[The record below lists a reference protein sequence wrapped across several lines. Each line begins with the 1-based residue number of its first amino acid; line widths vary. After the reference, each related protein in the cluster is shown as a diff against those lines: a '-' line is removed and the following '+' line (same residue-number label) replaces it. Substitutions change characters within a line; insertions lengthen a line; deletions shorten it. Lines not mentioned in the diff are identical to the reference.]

1 MCTARTGVP
10 GADIQRT
17 GTERRRNRQFFSI
30 AQLIVGDRGQQG
42 IHAGIRAIGHLLDV
56 YQRMVNK
63 LSEERVTG
71 AVTANSAFLES
82 EKTSVSSRRFPRV
95 FHENQCFQHVRITW
109 CAGRYARNP
118 GVVLGRLAPWLA
130 RFQGLDRAA

>member
-10 GADIQRT
+10 GADIQRA

-42 IHAGIRAIGHLLDV
+42 IHTGIRAIGHLLDV

-63 LSEERVTG
+63 LSEERVT
-71 AVTANSAFLES
+71 AVLPVVREYVAFWREYPDMFIDFLLE
-82 EKTSVSSRRFPRV
+82 
-95 FHENQCFQHVRITW
+95 
-109 CAGRYARNP
+109 AGNP
-118 GVVLGRLAPWLA
+118 
-130 RFQGLDRAA
+130 